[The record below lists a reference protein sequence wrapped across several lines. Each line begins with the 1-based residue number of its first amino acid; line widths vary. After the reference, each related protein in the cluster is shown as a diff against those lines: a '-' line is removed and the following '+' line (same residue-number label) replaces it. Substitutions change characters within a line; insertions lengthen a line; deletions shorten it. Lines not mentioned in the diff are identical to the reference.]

1 MLDCI
6 SYILNVKLKSV
17 ATEYRRIHMNL
28 NLNRVHA
35 KLQQK
40 IGESVGH
47 RVDLVQ
53 ADLRKIDRETAH
65 FMLAYDQHTPTTDD
79 ISEFFV
85 RQYNAK
91 IIPELATARVY
102 PEHKVVTVVASILN
116 LTRDYSDRTKM
127 TPVIAEC
134 TYLDSAMGEI
144 WEVKEAGEQKVLAR
158 RVKDDIKAIVQA
170 RRNLMID
177 PKVNK
182 SFASLDI
189 NSGILSLSMIEDGDV
204 VKAYANGKLQE
215 DLTVQKVSENHI
227 ECLAA
232 DLLTIVNLPKGSVI
246 EVKKKNSAADKKQ
259 QKQVQDYFADA
270 YGDKQFAKKLT
281 KGMPNT

>member
-1 MLDCI
+1 
-6 SYILNVKLKSV
+6 
-17 ATEYRRIHMNL
+17 MNL

-35 KLQQK
+35 KLQKK

-47 RVDLVQ
+47 RIDLAH
-53 ADLRKIDRETAH
+53 ADLRKIDNETAH
-65 FMLAYDQHTPTTDD
+65 FMLAYDNNVPTTDD

-102 PEHKVVTVVASILN
+102 PEHNVVTVVASILN
-116 LTRDYSDRTKM
+116 VTRDYADRSKM

-134 TYLDSAMGEI
+134 TYLDSSMGEI
-144 WEVKEAGEQKVLAR
+144 WEVKESGNDKVLAR

-177 PKVNK
+177 PN
-182 SFASLDI
+182 SERTFASVDV
-189 NSGILSLSMIEDGDV
+189 SSSLMSISMIEEGDV
-204 VKAYANGKLQE
+204 VKAYVQGKLHE
-215 DLTVQKVSENHI
+215 DCVVDKVGENDVQVTT
-227 ECLAA
+227 A
-232 DLLTIVNLPKGSVI
+232 DMLSLSLPKNAVI
-246 EVKKKNSAADKKQ
+246 EVKKKAKADRKQ
-259 QKQVQDYFADA
+259 QKHVQDYFADA
-270 YGDKQFAKKLT
+270 YGDKQYAKKLT